1 MMKIIKGVKRI
12 RPAAAPVKMATVMIG
27 NIIWNAANNAS
38 GISKPR
44 VLAVSL
50 TPLKKRCEKLPIR
63 LPSPPNER
71 EYPQIIHITEA
82 TAIGIT
88 HIIIVLM
95 TFLRLPKPP

>member
-50 TPLKKRCEKLPIR
+50 TQLKKRC
-63 LPSPPNER
+63 
-71 EYPQIIHITEA
+71 
-82 TAIGIT
+82 
-88 HIIIVLM
+88 
-95 TFLRLPKPP
+95 